1 MFLDFEQSQASGA
14 LSSADGAPPAVQQPG
29 QLALAPAPAAGKE
42 EEAAMN
48 KVSAT
53 HAAWDRTVNVKDLTV
68 NSFETRVCQNI

>member
-1 MFLDFEQSQASGA
+1 MFLDFEQFQASGA
-14 LSSADGAPPAVQQPG
+14 LSSADAAPAAQQPG
-29 QLALAPAPAAGKE
+29 QLALAPAAGKE

-68 NSFETRVCQNI
+68 NSFETRVCHNI